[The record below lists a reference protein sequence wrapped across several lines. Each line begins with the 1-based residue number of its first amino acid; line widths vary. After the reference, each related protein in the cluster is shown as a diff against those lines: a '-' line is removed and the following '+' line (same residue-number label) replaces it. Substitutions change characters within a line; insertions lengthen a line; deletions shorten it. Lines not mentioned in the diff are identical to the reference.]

1 MVRYMSDNITRILLN
16 GEEKKSINNYGIY
29 DYFRY
34 SDNVQPSKMVST
46 LIDNNYIITYSK
58 DDNCYHY
65 DLQQIISDKFGD
77 FDFSII
83 AYAND
88 LLIWKEEDGDFTD
101 DEIDVIVGII
111 DEVEKYIYDTG
122 IVKNMGV
129 SSNNLNLNCYGND
142 LNSYSE
148 LKKKLNSFRNEK
160 TKLVTK

>member
-1 MVRYMSDNITRILLN
+1 MRYMSDNITRILLN

-29 DYFRY
+29 DYFIY

-83 AYAND
+83 AYDND
-88 LLIWKEEDGDFTD
+88 LLIWKEESDEFSD
-101 DEIDVIVGII
+101 DEIDVIIGIV

-122 IVKNMGV
+122 IVKNIGV
-129 SSNNLNLNCYGND
+129 SSNIFNLNCYGNN

-148 LKKKLNSFRNEK
+148 LKKKLESLKNEK
-160 TKLVTK
+160 NKPITK

>member
-1 MVRYMSDNITRILLN
+1 MRYMSDNITKILIN
-16 GEEKKSINNYGIY
+16 DDEKKIINNYGIY

-58 DDNCYHY
+58 DDSFYHY
-65 DLQQIISDKFGD
+65 DLQQIISSKFTE

-88 LLIWKEEDGDFTD
+88 LLVWKEEDDDFSD
-101 DEIDVIVGII
+101 DEIDVIIGIV

-122 IVKNMGV
+122 IVKNIGV
-129 SSNNLNLNCYGND
+129 SSNNFNLNCYGNN

-148 LKKKLNSFRNEK
+148 LKKKLESLKNEK
-160 TKLVTK
+160 NKPITK

>member
-1 MVRYMSDNITRILLN
+1 MVRYMSDNITKILIN
-16 GEEKKSINNYGIY
+16 DDEKKIINNYGIY

-58 DDNCYHY
+58 DDSFYHY
-65 DLQQIISDKFGD
+65 DLQQIISSKFTE

-88 LLIWKEEDGDFTD
+88 LLVWKEEDDDFSD
-101 DEIDVIVGII
+101 DEIDVIIGIV

-122 IVKNMGV
+122 IVKNIGV
-129 SSNNLNLNCYGND
+129 SSNNFNLNCYGNN

-148 LKKKLNSFRNEK
+148 LKKKLESLKNEK
-160 TKLVTK
+160 NKPITK

>member
-1 MVRYMSDNITRILLN
+1 MNMSDNITRILLN

-65 DLQQIISDKFGD
+65 DLQQIISGKFGD

-83 AYAND
+83 AYDND
-88 LLIWKEEDGDFTD
+88 LLIWKEESDEFSD
-101 DEIDVIVGII
+101 DEFDVIIGII

-122 IVKNMGV
+122 IAKDINI
-129 SSNNLNLNCYGND
+129 SCNHINLGSYGNN

-148 LKKKLNSFRNEK
+148 LKKKLEILKNEK

>member
-1 MVRYMSDNITRILLN
+1 MRYMSDNITRILLN

-65 DLQQIISDKFGD
+65 DLQQIISSKFTE

-83 AYAND
+83 AYDND
-88 LLIWKEEDGDFTD
+88 LLIWKEESDEFSD
-101 DEIDVIVGII
+101 DEIDVIIGII

-122 IVKNMGV
+122 IVKDINI
-129 SSNNLNLNCYGND
+129 SCNHINLGSYGNN

-148 LKKKLNSFRNEK
+148 LKKKLESLKNEK